1 MTAGRGAVPA
11 YQVLSDAL
19 RDRIITGE
27 LKPGE
32 KLPIEQLLSIQYGES
47 RSTVREALRVLA
59 SQNLITTTRGV
70 AGGSIVAYPKPKKV
84 AGYLEASLR
93 LRAQAHSLTIGQ
105 IAEARDLLEVPAA
118 ALAAQRRSE
127 EQLQDLKS
135 CLFDRGSTTLADASK
150 WSKMFHGALVRA
162 TGSPIV
168 EMLSRPVFEI
178 VYDHVLGWEAPAGFW
193 ARIAGDHE
201 AIFEAV
207 EAQDPTTARE
217 AIRDH
222 LRKLRPAC
230 A

>member
-1 MTAGRGAVPA
+1 VPA

-19 RDRIITGE
+19 RARIITGE

-32 KLPIEQLLSIQYGES
+32 KLPVEPELSVQYGVS

-59 SQNLITTTRGV
+59 SQNLIATTRGV
-70 AGGSIVAYPKPKKV
+70 AGGSFVAYPNPEQI

-93 LRAQAHSLTIGQ
+93 LLSQAHSVTIGQ
-105 IAEARDLLEVPAA
+105 LAEARDLLEVPAA
-118 ALAAQRRSE
+118 GLAAQRRSE
-127 EQLQDLKS
+127 QQLLELKGT
-135 CLFDRGSTTLADASK
+135 LFDRGQTDLADAIAS
-150 WSKMFHGALVRA
+150 SKMFHSALVRA

-178 VYDHVLGWEAPAGFW
+178 VYDHVRDWEAPAGFW

-201 AIFEAV
+201 AIFDAV
-207 EAQDPTTARE
+207 EAQDPTSARE